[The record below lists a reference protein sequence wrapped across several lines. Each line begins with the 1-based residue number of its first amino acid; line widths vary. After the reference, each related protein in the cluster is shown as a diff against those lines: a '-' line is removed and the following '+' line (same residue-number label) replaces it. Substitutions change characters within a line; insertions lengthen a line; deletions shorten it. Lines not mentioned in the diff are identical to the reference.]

1 MDTNED
7 IQPTT
12 GTLGIERWVQFAF
25 IAGALLA
32 FWLFDHLFSD
42 IAEFVALKANMPTPN
57 PTLIT
62 AGSAILAILSM
73 AVLYRRPNTNR
84 FAHEV
89 AVELASVTWPTRKE
103 TWGNTVIVFVV
114 SLVAA
119 IIIGLFDAGWSAVT
133 DLIY

>member
-32 FWLFDHLFSD
+32 FWFLDHLFAD
-42 IAEFVALKANMPTPN
+42 VAEFVALKANMPTPN
-57 PTLIT
+57 PTLVT
-62 AGSAILAILSM
+62 AASAIVAILSM
-73 AVLYRRPNTNR
+73 AVLYRRPNLNR

-89 AVELASVTWPTRKE
+89 AVELASVSWPTRKE
-103 TWGNTVIVFVV
+103 TWGNTVVVFVV

-119 IIIGLFDAGWSAVT
+119 VIIGLFDAAWSAVT

>member
-32 FWLFDHLFSD
+32 FWFFDHLFAD
-42 IAEFVALKANMPTPN
+42 VAEFVALKANMPTPN

-62 AGSAILAILSM
+62 AGSAILAIVTM
-73 AVLYRRPNTNR
+73 AVAYRRPST
-84 FAHEV
+84 
-89 AVELASVTWPTRKE
+89 E
-103 TWGNTVIVFVV
+103 TWGNTVVVFVV

-119 IIIGLFDAGWSAVT
+119 VIIGLFDAGWSAVT